1 MRLIDADKLCEDL
14 FDRWNIADTRKEE
27 LIRRVMA
34 DIVTPIIASQP
45 TIEPE
50 PQWIPCSERLPEEDH
65 WLGGSGRQFSDNV
78 LISVLNSADEDE
90 WVDVAQTIDGDWA
103 LELSRY
109 SKVIAWQPLPSP
121 YSEEADE

>member
-14 FDRWNIADTRKEE
+14 LDRWSIADKRKEE

-50 PQWIPCSERLPEEDH
+50 PQWIPKTKKHPPKRKHIWITDVYGDVEVVYRGDGRL
-65 WLGGSGRQFSDNV
+65 WISDGDNGYV
-78 LISVLNSADEDE
+78 EDE
-90 WVDVAQTIDGDWA
+90 I
-103 LELSRY
+103 
-109 SKVIAWQPLPSP
+109 IAWMLANVPLP
-121 YSEEADE
+121 YREEGEKE